1 MDCGQLDTYDMN
13 HMISV
18 IDIADLDTVAHRAS
32 KHFFLVQGN
41 TETTDDAN

>member
-1 MDCGQLDTYDMN
+1 MDCGQLDTCDM
-13 HMISV
+13 IPV